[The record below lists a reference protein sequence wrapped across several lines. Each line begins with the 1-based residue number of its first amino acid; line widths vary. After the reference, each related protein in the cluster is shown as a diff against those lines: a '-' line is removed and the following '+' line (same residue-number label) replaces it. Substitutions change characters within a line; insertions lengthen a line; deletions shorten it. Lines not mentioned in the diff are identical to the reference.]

1 MPSPRSPGGEP
12 GWSTSCGRHHVRFC
26 PAAARNS
33 AEPRIW
39 LAVRPNVCELTS
51 QMNWFNSDVVAE
63 RFR

>member
-33 AEPRIW
+33 AEPGIW
-39 LAVRPNVCELTS
+39 LAVRPNDCELNS
-51 QMNWFNSDVVAE
+51 QMN
-63 RFR
+63 